1 MKEFLN
7 WSDVRIGTWNSN
19 PFTWEDVALVDDL
32 VASSGGNLSLAVAQA
47 NKLPKKKKLQLI
59 KIILTLQNEE
69 FIESKYKQTKNIT
82 IHVDD
87 VKFLLENRNKITA
100 IVEVKNK

>member
-32 VASSGGNLSLAVAQA
+32 VASSGGNLSLAVAKA

-69 FIESKYKQTKNIT
+69 FIESKYKQDKNIT